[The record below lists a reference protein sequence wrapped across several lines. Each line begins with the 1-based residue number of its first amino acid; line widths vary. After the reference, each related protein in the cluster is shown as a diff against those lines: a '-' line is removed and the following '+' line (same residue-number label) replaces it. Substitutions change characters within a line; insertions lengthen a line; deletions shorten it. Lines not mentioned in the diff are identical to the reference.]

1 MSLESIREKALEL
14 KKLRDKKNTLND
26 ELSEVSRQIKDL
38 EESQIDKEMD
48 DLGLSDV
55 TINGVQVKRGVIFR
69 GNITT
74 STNKN
79 DFQFL
84 FDTENEG
91 ALKQMILIDIS
102 TIKASYVQ
110 GILDEHF
117 IPYEIKYTIHHA
129 TLSSILKDLVE
140 NGKLSTEDFDKF
152 RIYAQPQIKVKVDEK
167 KEEDNND

>member
-1 MSLESIREKALEL
+1 
-14 KKLRDKKNTLND
+14 
-26 ELSEVSRQIKDL
+26 
-38 EESQIDKEMD
+38 MD

>member
-14 KKLRDKKNTLND
+14 KNLRDKKATLND